1 MIDSEVI
8 PVEKEHNEQAQ
19 PAPQVEEKPAYTPRP
34 KWQIIAAWMGLILFV
49 LVVAGFYISIARGG
63 L

>member
-1 MIDSEVI
+1 M
-8 PVEKEHNEQAQ
+8 EKEHNEQEQ
-19 PAPQVEEKPAYTPRP
+19 PELQPGYTPRP
-34 KWQIIAAWMGLILFV
+34 KWQVIGAWIGLILFV

>member
-1 MIDSEVI
+1 M
-8 PVEKEHNEQAQ
+8 EKEHNEQAQ